1 MYARVVVNVN
11 RRSSFDGVRQTT
23 HMNTQQVKEKLSI
36 KGKALQVTL
45 LAVIVLLQLYSMNVV
60 SKNAEASEA
69 KATANAEQ
77 VTELTNKLLETER
90 ELVESRETIAKLKGQ
105 LDELEAQLQALQPPQ
120 PAQQYMAAVPSG
132 NGFEIECTAYEG
144 GGHTATGQD
153 LNYKTREDAM
163 CIAVDPDVIPLG
175 SLVQIIFDEPWSH
188 LNGVYLASDT
198 GGAVVGN
205 IVDIYFG
212 HDGYDEAMEFG
223 RRAAYAEI
231 IG

>member
-1 MYARVVVNVN
+1 MWVRGAKYAHDVVQKQQEEFG
-11 RRSSFDGVRQTT
+11 RRRATKT
-23 HMNTQQVKEKLSI
+23 HMNTQVKEKLSF

-77 VTELTNKLLETER
+77 VIELTNKLSETER
-90 ELVESRETIAKLKGQ
+90 ALAESRDELAVLKVQ
-105 LDELEAQLQALQPPQ
+105 LNELEAQLQKSTLAP
-120 PAQQYMAAVPSG
+120 QQYAMTG

-153 LNYKTREDAM
+153 LNYKSREEAM
-163 CIAVDPDVIPLG
+163 CIAVDPDFIPLG
-175 SLVQIIFDEPWSH
+175 SLVQIFFDEPWSH
-188 LNGVYLASDT
+188 MNGVYLASDT

-205 IVDIYFG
+205 IVDVYFG
-212 HDGYDEAMEFG
+212 HDGYDEAMQFG
-223 RRAAYAEI
+223 RRTAYAEI
-231 IG
+231 VG

>member
-1 MYARVVVNVN
+1 
-11 RRSSFDGVRQTT
+11 
-23 HMNTQQVKEKLSI
+23 MNTQQVKEKLSI

-69 KATANAEQ
+69 KATASAEQ
-77 VTELTNKLLETER
+77 VTELANKLLETER
-90 ELVESRETIAKLKGQ
+90 ELAESRETIARLKGQ
-105 LDELEAQLQALQPPQ
+105 LDELEAQLQTLQPQQ
-120 PAQQYMAAVPSG
+120 PVQQYMVAVPSG

-223 RRAAYAEI
+223 RRTAYAEI